1 MNSTAHNATVL
12 FEPPGQSQ
20 LIFNILCVVAY
31 IGIILAAVIGNTLV
45 CMAFCLSPAL
55 RKSPTNYFIMS
66 LAVSDIL
73 TVTLSVPFDVEQTLL
88 NWRWKHGSFAC
99 SLWTTMYLFV
109 VPSSILSLLAVSVDR
124 YKSLI
129 DPLNRFR
136 QARFMTRKR
145 ACVVIAA
152 LWVYSLVFALM
163 PEMGWKLYSHNV
175 MQGYCFFNTTLEY
188 SVLSSVLNF
197 VLPVIVMCI
206 LYLRI
211 YQIAKQM
218 RQAHKR
224 SGMSFVS
231 DERKKGKQRKRLHKN
246 IKTTKNILIVV
257 CAFFVCWMPYT
268 MFSLVSNV
276 CKTCFEAAPQE
287 LFTIFLIL
295 GYSNSALNPYLY
307 AFRNKRFKET
317 FAKTSRTLSTLRDQ
331 RLSSLSSRRSY
342 AHTTP
347 TLISESPCNTRNVT
361 QPSVESQSS
370 EHRPT
375 SVV

>member
-1 MNSTAHNATVL
+1 MRSIVTKIQKVRL
-12 FEPPGQSQ
+12 FQSS
-20 LIFNILCVVAY
+20 ID
-31 IGIILAAVIGNTLV
+31 IGIILTAVIGNTLV